1 MRAFTRAAELFEA
14 VGDAPNLALAYC
26 NLAHCFK
33 TMATT
38 TPSSKEDARDGEN
51 KGATAAAAAATSN
64 DTLTVQQR
72 TQYESAVE
80 FCHRGLRV
88 LAANAT
94 VRAALN
100 PPPATINREPASL
113 DRRRGETNTRP
124 CPVNEE
130 EGSPPE
136 RAEYVNM
143 VQVRRRLREQEA
155 MISLIHGVR
164 LGRQCTEAP
173 LDRRLQ
179 FPKWCGRGA
188 EMKAVQLLQTALDL
202 FVAMAREDRGE
213 SLAAAVPPKEAQV
226 SGKQRTTSAKSSSS
240 LPDGRRHQRRLPKGS
255 PRKNGNSKSPNISAK
270 AQTPPPVRS
279 KQVASAHFQL
289 ALLYRQLFH
298 RDTRTD
304 GDGLPLKTP
313 PANLSKKLRH
323 QLQQQQTMP
332 LRLMYQNALA
342 HHRHSL
348 GFFVEL
354 HQQWC
359 VQRAQHQPARPG
371 GGKTAAAL
379 PLHPDH
385 SMLFLLHRDSAALH
399 LAAANHATS
408 SDDDAKVRVRGSNF
422 TDTDTP
428 NANATASVAMAFFVR
443 ALDELAATAQYFDDC
458 FVLGD
463 SKLRL
468 RGGSPS
474 IGTLLAQLDSVW
486 RLLLYALRSVVK
498 LASTAGPAMR
508 LVSAEQAASFRS
520 LYLTALQSQ
529 CSGGGGVRGGV
540 GEGRGSNDETIASI
554 AALRR
559 AVSALQAIGNQIAT
573 INNVPTKTRQRQ

>member
-38 TPSSKEDARDGEN
+38 PSPTNEAKGKSKGPL
-51 KGATAAAAAATSN
+51 ATTTSS
-64 DTLTVQQR
+64 DTLTLQQR

-94 VRAALN
+94 VHAAMK
-100 PPPATINREPASL
+100 PIINHKAASL
-113 DRRRGETNTRP
+113 ESQRHKTDTLRRSA
-124 CPVNEE
+124 NEDE
-130 EGSPPE
+130 VSSANH
-136 RAEYVNM
+136 AEYTTM

-155 MISLIHGVR
+155 MVCLIHGVR
-164 LGRQCTEAP
+164 LGRQCSEAP
-173 LDRRLQ
+173 LERRLQ

-213 SLAAAVPPKEAQV
+213 SLADVLPKAKV
-226 SGKQRTTSAKSSSS
+226 CGNHRSGSKSSN
-240 LPDGRRHQRRLPKGS
+240 LHDGRKHQRRPSKES
-255 PRKNGNSKSPNISAK
+255 AGNNSNSTSSIS
-270 AQTPPPVRS
+270 TIPVRS
-279 KQVASAHFQL
+279 KQIASAHFQL

-313 PANLSKKLRH
+313 PADLSKKLRH
-323 QLQQQQTMP
+323 QLQQQRTMP

-354 HQQWC
+354 HQQWRSKLAWRHD
-359 VQRAQHQPARPG
+359 RAI
-371 GGKTAAAL
+371 AL
-379 PLHPDH
+379 NPDH

-399 LAAANHATS
+399 LAAANHVTS
-408 SDDDAKVRVRGSNF
+408 SDDTKARGSF
-422 TDTDTP
+422 TDADTP
-428 NANATASVAMAFFVR
+428 NASVAMAFFVR
-443 ALDELAATAQYFDDC
+443 ALDELAATAKYFEDC
-458 FVLGD
+458 FVLDD
-463 SKLRL
+463 SKLCL

-474 IGTLLAQLDSVW
+474 INTLYTQLESVW
-486 RLLLYALRSVVK
+486 RLLLFVLRSVVK
-498 LASTAGPAMR
+498 VASTGPIR

-520 LYLTALQSQ
+520 IYLTALQNQ
-529 CSGGGGVRGGV
+529 CSGNQC
-540 GEGRGSNDETIASI
+540 GSNGESIASI

-559 AVSALQAIGNQIAT
+559 AVLALQAIGNQIAT
-573 INNVPTKTRQRQ
+573 INVSTKTR